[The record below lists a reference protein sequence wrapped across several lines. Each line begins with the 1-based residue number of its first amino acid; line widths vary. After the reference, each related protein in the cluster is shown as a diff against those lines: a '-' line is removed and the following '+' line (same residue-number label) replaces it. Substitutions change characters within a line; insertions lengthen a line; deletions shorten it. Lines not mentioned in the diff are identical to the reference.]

1 MADGTIKIDTLLDE
15 SGIKKGL
22 SSLKS
27 IASKGMKG
35 VSIAV
40 GAASTALTTMGG
52 YALKVGSDFEEGMS
66 KVESISGAT
75 ADEMERLT
83 EKAKEMGAKTK
94 FSATESAAAME
105 YMAMAGW
112 KTEDMLNGV
121 EGIMNLAA
129 ASGEDLATTSDIV
142 TDALTAFGLK
152 ASDAAHFSDVLAKAS
167 ASSNTNVGM
176 MGNTF
181 KYVAP
186 VAGALGYS
194 IEDMALAIG
203 LMANSGIKGEQAGT
217 QLRAVLSRMTKPTDE
232 VDRAMTDLGLSITR
246 SDGSM
251 KSFNEIMLDMR
262 QGFSGLN
269 EEQKATYAAML
280 GGQEAM
286 SGLLA
291 IVGASDEDFAALAK
305 EINNADGAAQEMA
318 ETMQDNLKG
327 QITIL
332 KSSLEGLGIEI
343 YESVQEPLKEAAK
356 EGINYVNQITDAFKS
371 GGLQGAIK
379 EAGKVFAELATSA
392 AEQAPA
398 MVDAAVSMIQAFIQ
412 GLSKNKT
419 KIIKAAG
426 QFVKTLASGI
436 ASLLPKEIQKPVK
449 KMIDDISKSFSSGGL
464 KKAVNTVV
472 KLFKSLGT
480 AISKI
485 AKTVLPVLTKAVDL
499 LGDKL
504 DILIP
509 MIAGVATGLKA
520 WKIAQTV
527 TKLIKDMQKATAA
540 SALTLDTFIAANGAA
555 AVATATSTA
564 GITAKTVATGVL
576 NKQIGLAT
584 AAQWL
589 WNNAIKANPI
599 GAAITIVTTLA
610 TVIGGLIV
618 TMGEEEDQT
627 DSLNEATG
635 RRTEKMQ
642 ELHDAY
648 VETKEAADEQ
658 ARAELAQ
665 TDHLKLLAD
674 ELGNLADEN
683 GKVKKADQARAK
695 YILGELNEALGTE
708 YEITGDQIENYKEL
722 KDSVYDVIAAKQA
735 ETLLAT
741 YEETYQKAIENR
753 AEADKQASEDG
764 AKLKKQQDQ
773 LNEWVTRRDELRQGR
788 EEAIANG
795 TYAAWAEA
803 NGYMYDA
810 AELRVTQEED
820 ALERLQEAYD
830 QSSLDAQT
838 YHKQISTYEEAS
850 VLFQSGKVDEA
861 IALLR
866 KETDGFIKATD
877 LVGKTSKEK
886 EKILKDQYD
895 SLKAKADWY
904 EEQVLAGTEGF
915 TEEELNLYRQHADD
929 ALKEWEKVGG
939 NIGEGAES
947 GIDSSKTDVY
957 LAAKELAE
965 KALEGQED
973 ADPGNGISKQN
984 GADNGQGYVN
994 GIRSKIRAAG
1004 NAGWDIAKAALNAQK
1019 EAQKS
1024 NSPSKEAMKL
1034 GGDNAEGYALGIEKN
1049 AGLASKAAENMV
1061 DSALSTEKSMP
1072 EIDLMSRFRNISAQD
1087 IHTMFQKAKAAVE
1100 REAMKIGSAI
1110 SATVNYSIAATAPV
1124 VNTTVM
1130 PAPVNAQIYTTVELD
1145 GKKVGE
1151 GITPYVDESL
1161 GAINKRRERGG

>member
-635 RRTEKMQ
+635 QHIEKLQ
-642 ELHDAY
+642 ELRDSY
-648 VETKEAADEQ
+648 VETKKAADEQ
-658 ARAELAQ
+658 GTADLAQIQHAKELYGELATLADTTGKVSDSDKARAQ
-665 TDHLKLLAD
+665 
-674 ELGNLADEN
+674 
-683 GKVKKADQARAK
+683 

-708 YEITGDQIENYKEL
+708 YELTGNQIQNYKDL
-722 KDSVYDVIAAKQA
+722 RDSVYDLIEAKQTEVMLAAYEDVYREAVNNRSEAESEAAAKHLELISAQEEFDAADLEYKKLLAEQEKATAEGVGESWNLAHGQEILSSKAALDAKEKNLEEAQTAYDTSRGEVESYYDDITAYEQAAVDSMNGNYDKAKRGLLELSNSFITAKDVAGKSSTEQKEILGQQYAESLVALSDYATNYEKGVEGYTKEGLELLEQQA
-735 ETLLAT
+735 EDAKT
-741 YEETYQKAIENR
+741 
-753 AEADKQASEDG
+753 EADKVGVNIVDG
-764 AKLKKQQDQ
+764 TIGGLNGKKYNLKSTIENLYNMVPQWAKNILGIKSPSRVFRDQ
-773 LNEWVTRRDELRQGR
+773 
-788 EEAIANG
+788 
-795 TYAAWAEA
+795 
-803 NGYMYDA
+803 
-810 AELRVTQEED
+810 
-820 ALERLQEAYD
+820 
-830 QSSLDAQT
+830 
-838 YHKQISTYEEAS
+838 
-850 VLFQSGKVDEA
+850 
-861 IALLR
+861 
-866 KETDGFIKATD
+866 
-877 LVGKTSKEK
+877 VGKM
-886 EKILKDQYD
+886 I
-895 SLKAKADWY
+895 SL
-904 EEQVLAGTEGF
+904 GTA
-915 TEEELNLYRQHADD
+915 T
-929 ALKEWEKVGG
+929 
-939 NIGEGAES
+939 
-947 GIDSSKTDVY
+947 
-957 LAAKELAE
+957 
-965 KALEGQED
+965 
-973 ADPGNGISKQN
+973 
-984 GADNGQGYVN
+984 
-994 GIRSKIRAAG
+994 
-1004 NAGWDIAKAALNAQK
+1004 
-1019 EAQKS
+1019 
-1024 NSPSKEAMKL
+1024 
-1034 GGDNAEGYALGIEKN
+1034 GIEKN
-1049 AGLASKAAENMV
+1049 ANAVE
-1061 DSALSTEKSMP
+1061 SATEKMAQKSLDSMP
-1072 EIDLMSRFRNISAQD
+1072 EIDLMSRFRNISTQD

-1100 REAMKIGSAI
+1100 REAMKLNASI
-1110 SATVNYSIAATAPV
+1110 SASVNYQLSASSPSPSTVQTTNNQYFTFEQPMQAPDEIAREV
-1124 VNTTVM
+1124 RK
-1130 PAPVNAQIYTTVELD
+1130 AQTYGLA
-1145 GKKVGE
+1145 
-1151 GITPYVDESL
+1151 
-1161 GAINKRRERGG
+1161 GAR

>member
-1 MADGTIKIDTLLDE
+1 MADGTIKIDTSLDE

-40 GAASTALTTMGG
+40 GAASAALTTMGG

-480 AISKI
+480 AISKM

-509 MIAGVATGLKA
+509 MIAGAATGLKA

-635 RRTEKMQ
+635 QHIEKLQ
-642 ELHDAY
+642 ELRDSY
-648 VETKEAADEQ
+648 VETKKAADEQ
-658 ARAELAQ
+658 GTADLAQIQHAKELYGELATLADTTGKVSDSDKARAQ
-665 TDHLKLLAD
+665 
-674 ELGNLADEN
+674 
-683 GKVKKADQARAK
+683 

-708 YEITGDQIENYKEL
+708 YELTGNQIQNYKDL
-722 KDSVYDVIAAKQA
+722 RDSVYDLIEAKQTEVMLAAYEDVYREAVNNRSEAESEAAAKHLELISAQEEFDAADLEYKKLLAEQEKATAEGVGESWNLAHGQEILSSKAALDAKEKNLEEAQTAYDTSRGEVESYYDDITAYEQAAVDSMNGNYDKAKRGLLELSNSFITAKDVAGKSSTEQKEILGQQYAESLVALSDYATNYEKGVEGYTKEGLELLEQQA
-735 ETLLAT
+735 EDAKT
-741 YEETYQKAIENR
+741 
-753 AEADKQASEDG
+753 EADKVGVNIVDG
-764 AKLKKQQDQ
+764 TIGGLNGKKYNLKSTIENLYNMVPQWAKNILGIKSPSRVFRDQ
-773 LNEWVTRRDELRQGR
+773 
-788 EEAIANG
+788 
-795 TYAAWAEA
+795 
-803 NGYMYDA
+803 
-810 AELRVTQEED
+810 
-820 ALERLQEAYD
+820 
-830 QSSLDAQT
+830 
-838 YHKQISTYEEAS
+838 
-850 VLFQSGKVDEA
+850 
-861 IALLR
+861 
-866 KETDGFIKATD
+866 
-877 LVGKTSKEK
+877 VGKM
-886 EKILKDQYD
+886 I
-895 SLKAKADWY
+895 SL
-904 EEQVLAGTEGF
+904 GT
-915 TEEELNLYRQHADD
+915 
-929 ALKEWEKVGG
+929 
-939 NIGEGAES
+939 
-947 GIDSSKTDVY
+947 
-957 LAAKELAE
+957 AA
-965 KALEGQED
+965 
-973 ADPGNGISKQN
+973 
-984 GADNGQGYVN
+984 
-994 GIRSKIRAAG
+994 
-1004 NAGWDIAKAALNAQK
+1004 
-1019 EAQKS
+1019 
-1024 NSPSKEAMKL
+1024 
-1034 GGDNAEGYALGIEKN
+1034 GIEKN
-1049 AGLASKAAENMV
+1049 ANAVE
-1061 DSALSTEKSMP
+1061 SATEKMAQKSLDSMP
-1072 EIDLMSRFRNISAQD
+1072 EIDLMSRFRNISTQD
-1087 IHTMFQKAKAAVE
+1087 IHAMFQKAKAAVE
-1100 REAMKIGSAI
+1100 REAMKLNASI
-1110 SATVNYSIAATAPV
+1110 SASVNYQLSASLPSPGTVQTTNNQYFTFEQPMQAPDEIAREV
-1124 VNTTVM
+1124 RK
-1130 PAPVNAQIYTTVELD
+1130 AQTYGLA
-1145 GKKVGE
+1145 
-1151 GITPYVDESL
+1151 
-1161 GAINKRRERGG
+1161 GAR

>member
-472 KLFKSLGT
+472 NLFTNLIQVVGD
-480 AISKI
+480 ISKVI
-485 AKTVLPVLTKAVDL
+485 LPVFTKA
-499 LGDKL
+499 L
-504 DILIP
+504 DIVASNLNGIIP
-509 MIAGVATGLKA
+509 ILTGVAAALLALKVA
-520 WKIAQTV
+520 NTV
-527 TKLIKDMQKATAA
+527 SGFINTLKDTVE
-540 SALTLDTFIAANGAA
+540 ALFL
-555 AVATATSTA
+555 
-564 GITAKTVATGVL
+564 
-576 NKQIGLAT
+576 
-584 AAQWL
+584 
-589 WNNAIKANPI
+589 AIKANPI
-599 GAAITIVTTLA
+599 GAFVTLLTGLSVAVSTFVLEQSNANDKLMQSNERLAESFQKIGDGAQDWKDKVNSATSAMSGFDDSVIMSSEKQQQLASDMDEVQEEITEIARVASEERRDLTQKEIDRLDDLFKKMSELAQQQLEVQQAKQDIAIDRANQLKDATDLTAEAYEEEAARVIKASEETSQGVKDYAEETYNNKLALNKQLLGTSKEYDDAWLEEQNRLAREEYQTAVDTANQKHAEVLQIESQSYLDRNTELQNYLLDVTTGNSALELLEQEHNDAMAALRQEYVDEYGEKFAENISASLEYQKEKTTLEQDYTDAMADIQDEYIDNLDDQTLEEAGAWLERILTAKNSGAELTEEQETLA
-610 TVIGGLIV
+610 TNLILALNSLPEGASEEIQSMLDEMGV
-618 TMGEEEDQT
+618 TFSEGEDTVYIHGEELANSALDGVE
-627 DSLNEATG
+627 S
-635 RRTEKMQ
+635 
-642 ELHDAY
+642 
-648 VETKEAADEQ
+648 VETENA
-658 ARAELAQ
+658 
-665 TDHLKLLAD
+665 
-674 ELGNLADEN
+674 GNDFVS
-683 GKVKKADQARAK
+683 G
-695 YILGELNEALGTE
+695 YTGT
-708 YEITGDQIENYKEL
+708 IGSQSAI
-722 KDSVYDVIAAKQA
+722 
-735 ETLLAT
+735 
-741 YEETYQKAIENR
+741 QKAV
-753 AEADKQASEDG
+753 S
-764 AKLKKQQDQ
+764 
-773 LNEWVTRRDELRQGR
+773 
-788 EEAIANG
+788 
-795 TYAAWAEA
+795 AA
-803 NGYMYDA
+803 
-810 AELRVTQEED
+810 
-820 ALERLQEAYD
+820 
-830 QSSLDAQT
+830 SSLA
-838 YHKQISTYEEAS
+838 
-850 VLFQSGKVDEA
+850 
-861 IALLR
+861 R
-866 KETDGFIKATD
+866 
-877 LVGKTSKEK
+877 
-886 EKILKDQYD
+886 
-895 SLKAKADWY
+895 
-904 EEQVLAGTEGF
+904 
-915 TEEELNLYRQHADD
+915 
-929 ALKEWEKVGG
+929 
-939 NIGEGAES
+939 
-947 GIDSSKTDVY
+947 
-957 LAAKELAE
+957 
-965 KALEGQED
+965 
-973 ADPGNGISKQN
+973 
-984 GADNGQGYVN
+984 
-994 GIRSKIRAAG
+994 
-1004 NAGWDIAKAALNAQK
+1004 AALNAVK
-1019 EAQKS
+1019 STQKS
-1024 NSPSKEAMKL
+1024 GSPSKITA
-1034 GGDNAEGYALGIEKN
+1034 GYGNDFDDGYALGIEKN
-1049 AGLASKAAENMV
+1049 ADLAVKAAENMV
-1061 DSALSTEKSMP
+1061 DSTLDTVEAAP

-1100 REAMKIGSAI
+1100 REAMKLNASI
-1110 SATVNYSIAATAPV
+1110 SASVNYQLSASSPSPSTVQTTNNQYFTFEQPMQAPDEIAREV
-1124 VNTTVM
+1124 RK
-1130 PAPVNAQIYTTVELD
+1130 AQTYGLA
-1145 GKKVGE
+1145 
-1151 GITPYVDESL
+1151 
-1161 GAINKRRERGG
+1161 GAR

>member
-426 QFVKTLASGI
+426 QFVKALASGI

-635 RRTEKMQ
+635 QHIEKLQ
-642 ELHDAY
+642 ELRDSY
-648 VETKEAADEQ
+648 VETKKAADEQ
-658 ARAELAQ
+658 GTADLAQIQHAKELYGELATLADTTGKVSDSDKARAQ
-665 TDHLKLLAD
+665 
-674 ELGNLADEN
+674 
-683 GKVKKADQARAK
+683 

-708 YEITGDQIENYKEL
+708 YELTGNQIQNYKDL
-722 KDSVYDVIAAKQA
+722 RDSVYDLIEAKQTEVMLAAYEDVYREAVNNRSEAESEAAAKHLELISAQEEFDAADLEYKKLLAEQEKATAEGVGESWNLAHGQEILSSKAALDAKEKNLEEAQTAYDTSRGEVESYYDDITAYEQAAVDSMNGNYDKAKRGLLELSNSFITAKDVAGKSSTEQKEILGQQYAESLVALSDYATNYEKGVEGYTKEGLELLEQQA
-735 ETLLAT
+735 EDAKT
-741 YEETYQKAIENR
+741 
-753 AEADKQASEDG
+753 EADKVGVNIVDG
-764 AKLKKQQDQ
+764 TIGGLNGKKYNLKSTIENLYNMVPQWAKNILGIKSPSRVFRDQ
-773 LNEWVTRRDELRQGR
+773 
-788 EEAIANG
+788 
-795 TYAAWAEA
+795 
-803 NGYMYDA
+803 
-810 AELRVTQEED
+810 
-820 ALERLQEAYD
+820 
-830 QSSLDAQT
+830 
-838 YHKQISTYEEAS
+838 
-850 VLFQSGKVDEA
+850 
-861 IALLR
+861 
-866 KETDGFIKATD
+866 
-877 LVGKTSKEK
+877 VGKM
-886 EKILKDQYD
+886 I
-895 SLKAKADWY
+895 SL
-904 EEQVLAGTEGF
+904 GT
-915 TEEELNLYRQHADD
+915 
-929 ALKEWEKVGG
+929 
-939 NIGEGAES
+939 
-947 GIDSSKTDVY
+947 
-957 LAAKELAE
+957 AA
-965 KALEGQED
+965 
-973 ADPGNGISKQN
+973 
-984 GADNGQGYVN
+984 
-994 GIRSKIRAAG
+994 
-1004 NAGWDIAKAALNAQK
+1004 
-1019 EAQKS
+1019 
-1024 NSPSKEAMKL
+1024 
-1034 GGDNAEGYALGIEKN
+1034 GIEKN
-1049 AGLASKAAENMV
+1049 ANAVE
-1061 DSALSTEKSMP
+1061 SATEKMAQKSLDSMP

-1100 REAMKIGSAI
+1100 REAMKLNASI
-1110 SATVNYSIAATAPV
+1110 SASVNYQLSASSPSPSTVQTTNNQYFTFEQPMQAPDEIAREV
-1124 VNTTVM
+1124 RK
-1130 PAPVNAQIYTTVELD
+1130 AQTYGLA
-1145 GKKVGE
+1145 
-1151 GITPYVDESL
+1151 
-1161 GAINKRRERGG
+1161 GAR

>member
-379 EAGKVFAELATSA
+379 EAGKIFAELATSA

-576 NKQIGLAT
+576 TGQISLVT

-589 WNNAIKANPI
+589 WNAAMNANPI
-599 GAAITIVTTLA
+599 GIVITAVAALTA
-610 TVIGGLIV
+610 G
-618 TMGEEEDQT
+618 
-627 DSLNEATG
+627 
-635 RRTEKMQ
+635 
-642 ELHDAY
+642 
-648 VETKEAADEQ
+648 
-658 ARAELAQ
+658 
-665 TDHLKLLAD
+665 
-674 ELGNLADEN
+674 
-683 GKVKKADQARAK
+683 
-695 YILGELNEALGTE
+695 
-708 YEITGDQIENYKEL
+708 
-722 KDSVYDVIAAKQA
+722 IAALCLTQEKEISGA
-735 ETLLAT
+735 E
-741 YEETYQKAIENR
+741 
-753 AEADKQASEDG
+753 
-764 AKLKKQQDQ
+764 KL
-773 LNEWVTRRDELRQGR
+773 
-788 EEAIANG
+788 
-795 TYAAWAEA
+795 AEA
-803 NGYMYDA
+803 NENLGNSLSGAVESM
-810 AELRVTQEED
+810 AEFQQEVSGAESYLSSFNKTLFASSEEQQRLEDNMQEVQDGITSICRVATKERRDYTAQEIKQLDEYFERLREMNDQQLQIEQSLAEVITQE
-820 ALERLQEAYD
+820 AV
-830 QSSLDAQT
+830 
-838 YHKQISTYEEAS
+838 QISETHKGSLAEYEVTAQEW
-850 VLFQSGKVDEA
+850 
-861 IALLR
+861 IA
-866 KETDGFIKATD
+866 
-877 LVGKTSKEK
+877 TSKEQYEVQNQLLQDQTMSELALLNQKYGDKAVMENDAYKAEYDALMQRK
-886 EKILKDQYD
+886 EEKLLLAQQEVADVTGAYADGYLKRSEDLTGFIETMNQLNDQEELENQNHKNNLQDIEDRYADKRNADGELSKYWQWSYD
-895 SLKAKADWY
+895 NDIEKENSRHQKEVANIHDLLAADMDETTQEQLGSWLAMVADADAHGAELDEETMETVDEIIENFDDLPDEMKESAKNSLEGFNKGMEDKEPDVYAKASSVATT
-904 EEQVLAGTEGF
+904 VLSR
-915 TEEELNLYRQHADD
+915 LN
-929 ALKEWEKVGG
+929 
-939 NIGEGAES
+939 
-947 GIDSSKTDVY
+947 
-957 LAAKELAE
+957 
-965 KALEGQED
+965 KAL
-973 ADPGNGISKQN
+973 GI
-984 GADNGQGYVN
+984 A
-994 GIRSKIRAAG
+994 
-1004 NAGWDIAKAALNAQK
+1004 
-1019 EAQKS
+1019 
-1024 NSPSKEAMKL
+1024 SPSKKTRQTFRYLLQGAEEGLKKESPKL
-1034 GGDNAEGYALGIEKN
+1034 FRGIDD
-1049 AGLASKAAENMV
+1049 LSKDIMDRFN
-1061 DSALSTEKSMP
+1061 SLS
-1072 EIDLMSRFRNISAQD
+1072 DLD

-1100 REAMKIGSAI
+1100 REAMKLNASI
-1110 SATVNYSIAATAPV
+1110 SASVNYQLSAASPSPSTVQTTNNQYFTFEQPMQAPDEIAREV
-1124 VNTTVM
+1124 RK
-1130 PAPVNAQIYTTVELD
+1130 AQTYGLA
-1145 GKKVGE
+1145 
-1151 GITPYVDESL
+1151 
-1161 GAINKRRERGG
+1161 GAR